1 MNIHLP
7 TILGFTRYQ
16 GFDPSPTV
24 HNFGEFSQHLGLL
37 EALRLQQE
45 AAAGKIHSQTDMLT
59 LVAQDFDGCTATQVE
74 APKA

>member
-1 MNIHLP
+1 
-7 TILGFTRYQ
+7 
-16 GFDPSPTV
+16 
-24 HNFGEFSQHLGLL
+24 L

-74 APKA
+74 ALKGVI